1 MAYKGKYKGAAI
13 DAALDKA
20 NTALQEHQ
28 DISGKQDV
36 IPDLATIRSNAS
48 KGATALQS
56 VPSEYITESELN
68 AKGYLT
74 EHQDISGKQDVI
86 ADLATIRSNA
96 SKGATALQSV
106 PSEYITETELSTELG
121 KKQNTI
127 SDLATIRDGASKGA
141 TALQSVPDEYVT
153 EIELTNKGY
162 ATTSAMNTALGD
174 KVDKVSGKQLSTE
187 DFTTALKNKLNGLS
201 NYDDTAVNNAI
212 NGLQTQINT
221 LVSGDANTAIES
233 FNEIIAFLDGVSDT
247 QTLEGIIAGIEQQI
261 AAKQD
266 IISDLATIRAGAAK
280 GATAIQSH
288 QDISGKLDKTEAAS
302 TYLSKTD
309 AASTYLGKTAK
320 AADATKADSATKA
333 TQDASGNVITTT
345 YATKTELTNG
355 LAGKVDTVSG
365 KGLST
370 NDYTTTEKNKLA
382 GIASGAEVNVQSD
395 WSVTDS
401 TSDAFIK
408 NKPSLATVATSG
420 SYNDLSNKPTI
431 PSAVTES
438 TVSGWGF
445 TKNTGTYS
453 KPSGGIPASDLA
465 TAVQT
470 SLGKADTALQSY
482 TEKYTGT
489 YSKPST
495 GIPKTDLAS
504 DVQSS
509 LNKADTALQSYT
521 EQYTGT
527 YSKPSGGIPKTDLA
541 SAVQTSLGKADTA
554 LQSYTEQYTGT
565 ITGIKMNGAS
575 KGTSGVVDLG
585 TVITS
590 HQDISGKQ
598 DKLVSG
604 TNIKTVNGIS
614 ILGSG
619 DIVIESGGSKEVYI
633 GNTQP
638 TDEGYDIWIDED
650 EEGDVLIIDDSMSD
664 TSVNP
669 VQNKVIKSYID
680 NMIGSVSDILDSING
695 EEI

>member
-1 MAYKGKYKGAAI
+1 MSTRKVKDAVDVEANEVIYLKGHAQATFMSDGRTVEDAVVAA
-13 DAALDKA
+13 
-20 NTALQEHQ
+20 QQ
-28 DISGKQDV
+28 QVSGKQDE
-36 IPDLATIRSNAS
+36 IPDLSDIRSGAA

-56 VPSEYITESELN
+56 VPSEYVTETELTN
-68 AKGYLT
+68 KGYITTYAVNQGLKK
-74 EHQDISGKQDVI
+74 KQDTI
-86 ADLATIRSNA
+86 DDLETIRSGA
-96 SKGATALQSV
+96 ALGATALQSH
-106 PSEYITETELSTELG
+106 
-121 KKQNTI
+121 QDI
-127 SDLATIRDGASKGA
+127 SHLATK
-141 TALQSVPDEYVT
+141 T
-153 EIELTNKGY
+153 EVN
-162 ATTSAMNTALGD
+162 A
-174 KVDKVSGKQLSTE
+174 KVDKVTGKQLSTE

-233 FNEIIAFLDGVSDT
+233 FNEIIAFLDGVTDT

-261 AAKQD
+261 ARKQD
-266 IISDLATIRAGAAK
+266 IITDLATIRSGAAK
-280 GATAIQSH
+280 GATALQSH

-302 TYLSKTD
+302 TYLSKED

-345 YATKTELTNG
+345 YATKTELNNG
-355 LAGKVDTVSG
+355 LAGKVSTVSG

-382 GIASGAEVNVQSD
+382 GIAAGAEVNVQSN
-395 WSVTDS
+395 WTETDS
-401 TSDAFIK
+401 SSDAYIK
-408 NKPSLATVATSG
+408 NKPSLSTVATSG
-420 SYNDLSNKPTI
+420 SYTDLKDKPTI

-453 KPSGGIPASDLA
+453 KPS
-465 TAVQT
+465 
-470 SLGKADTALQSY
+470 
-482 TEKYTGT
+482 
-489 YSKPST
+489 T

-504 DVQSS
+504 AVQTS
-509 LNKADTALQSYT
+509 LSKADTALQSYT

-527 YSKPSGGIPKTDLA
+527 YSKPSGGIPKSDLA
-541 SAVQTSLGKADTA
+541 SAVQTSLGKADSA
-554 LQSYTEQYTGT
+554 LQSYTETDPVFKASAAAGITSSDISNWNSKTSNTGT

-604 TNIKTVNGIS
+604 TNIKTVNGTS
-614 ILGSG
+614 VLGSG
-619 DIVIESGGSKEVYI
+619 NISVPNTYSKVSH
-633 GNTQP
+633 GT
-638 TDEGYDIWIDED
+638 
-650 EEGDVLIIDDSMSD
+650 SD
-664 TSVNP
+664 TTFTLTPNVFHVWGTVSTLTLTLGTEISGVANEYLFEFASGSSATTLSLP
-669 VQNKVIKSYID
+669 STIKWVGGNAPEIEANTTYQISIVDNLGVIAAFK
-680 NMIGSVSDILDSING
+680 
-695 EEI
+695 

>member
-1 MAYKGKYKGAAI
+1 MAVLKYK
-13 DAALDKA
+13 DKNGQWKSIA
-20 NTALQEHQ
+20 
-28 DISGKQDV
+28 SGGSNSGGGNV
-36 IPDLATIRSNAS
+36 NVDLS
-48 KGATALQS
+48 
-56 VPSEYITESELN
+56 
-68 AKGYLT
+68 
-74 EHQDISGKQDVI
+74 
-86 ADLATIRSNA
+86 
-96 SKGATALQSV
+96 
-106 PSEYITETELSTELG
+106 
-121 KKQNTI
+121 
-127 SDLATIRDGASKGA
+127 
-141 TALQSVPDEYVT
+141 
-153 EIELTNKGY
+153 GY
-162 ATTSAMNTALGD
+162 ATKQELNN

-201 NYDDTAVNNAI
+201 NYNDTAVNNAI

-233 FNEIIAFLDGVSDT
+233 FNEIIAFLDGVTDT

-261 AAKQD
+261 AGKQD
-266 IISDLATIRAGAAK
+266 TITDLATIRSGAAK
-280 GATAIQSH
+280 GATALQSH

-302 TYLSKTD
+302 TYLSKED

-345 YATKTELTNG
+345 YATKTELNNG
-355 LAGKVDTVSG
+355 LAGKVSTVSG

-382 GIASGAEVNVQSD
+382 GIATGAEVNVQSN
-395 WSVTDS
+395 WTETDTS
-401 TSDAFIK
+401 SDAYIK

-420 SYNDLSNKPTI
+420 SYTDLKDKPTI

-453 KPSGGIPASDLA
+453 KPS
-465 TAVQT
+465 T
-470 SLGKADTALQSY
+470 
-482 TEKYTGT
+482 
-489 YSKPST
+489 
-495 GIPKTDLAS
+495 
-504 DVQSS
+504 
-509 LNKADTALQSYT
+509 
-521 EQYTGT
+521 
-527 YSKPSGGIPKTDLA
+527 GIPKTDLA

-554 LQSYTEQYTGT
+554 LQSYTEQYTGTYSKPSGGIPKSDLASAVQTSLGKADTALQSYTEQYKGTVTGVKMNGTTKNPSSGVVDLGTVITDVSGKQDVISDLATIREGASKGATALQSYTEKYTGTYSKPSTGIPKSDLASAVQTSLGKADSALQSYTETDPVFKASAAAGITSSDISNWNSKTSNTGT

-604 TNIKTVNGIS
+604 TNIKTINGTS

-619 DIVIESGGSKEVYI
+619 DISAPNTYSKVSH
-633 GNTQP
+633 GT
-638 TDEGYDIWIDED
+638 
-650 EEGDVLIIDDSMSD
+650 SD
-664 TSVNP
+664 TTFTLTPNVFH
-669 VQNKVIKSYID
+669 VW
-680 NMIGSVSDILDSING
+680 GTVSTLTLTLGTEING
-695 EEI
+695 IANEYLFQFTCGTTATTLSLPSSIKWVGGEAPTIEASKIYQVSILNNCATLLAF